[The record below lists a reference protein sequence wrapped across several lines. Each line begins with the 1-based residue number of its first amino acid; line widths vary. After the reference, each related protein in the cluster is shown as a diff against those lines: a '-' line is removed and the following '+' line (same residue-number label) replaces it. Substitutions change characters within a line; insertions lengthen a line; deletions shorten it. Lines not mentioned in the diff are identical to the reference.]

1 MTSET
6 DNTSLHG
13 QGRTTAVSQHQ
24 TVSPFL
30 AMPYIKVTAEGV
42 LKLLKKLISNEANE
56 ANGRVILP
64 ARSHEN
70 QFWPATRKIPP
81 DTWE

>member
-30 AMPYIKVTAEGV
+30 AVPYIKVTAEGV
-42 LKLLKKLISNEANE
+42 LKLLKKLISNEAN
-56 ANGRVILP
+56 GPVILP
-64 ARSHEN
+64 ARILKELAIGILPFLAIIYQKS
-70 QFWPATRKIPP
+70 P
-81 DTWE
+81 